1 MREIIR
7 KTGSF
12 FEEHV
17 EKIVLG
23 VLGLVCLWLLIMW
36 VVFSP
41 DVINYDGQRLSPN
54 EIDDYIYK
62 QVQALQDKLKQEP
75 KPLGQY
81 VARLDGPIDSNDP
94 VRVGISG
101 DLHNG
106 FAGLL
111 ESSISGINS
120 TLALPIP
127 RYSQGEVG
135 IKRAYKLPQVG
146 EIKDVAVEHIRA
158 VAYVPT
164 VPITEQTLYKDAP
177 HEPNDIDLVTV
188 EAKVDVA
195 DMYKRFQN
203 SFTGIDVK
211 EEWRDP
217 CLAEPVFAAVELQ
230 RQEQLDDG
238 AWSDWQRVPRIAIDH
253 RKRMF
258 EIIEDIDSLPAGGIK
273 VRLLHFKEPEVR
285 MDLLQPQ
292 PYQIASDQE
301 EWFPPTLHREYIE
314 QRRREALEE
323 KREARE
329 AEKEEQERE
338 REDRRSERR
347 GTMLGMRSSLGGGRA
362 SSGASYDGYGYG
374 DATGLY
380 GERDRRGGRRRSRS
394 DPRTETGGPTRENRS
409 LGGLRSP
416 SRRTLNEGDIET
428 EYYMAT
434 TDASR
439 RLSVLDEV
447 YLKYDE
453 ISLTPMIDLT
463 KTREPLTFWAHD
475 DTVEPG
481 VSYRY
486 RIRLGVFNPVA
497 GINQHKDQNDS
508 PQSQVILWSDFS
520 EVTDTVVIPERLY
533 VFAKSIQE
541 TAKSVTV
548 EVSKY
553 VLGYWYSEDFAVKP
567 GEVIGTVV
575 ESETQTRSERS
586 RDLRMDRLIGR
597 SNIVEQV
604 IIPESIDYS
613 TGSVLIDSVPIS
625 DWTGGRG
632 LRPRI
637 YYDMLYSSDGT
648 VIERMPIDSRNWPAE
663 LLAMFNEIKR
673 CQREPQEPLRGWDS
687 SRRKRTR
694 LMPEGYE
701 GMDGY
706 EYEQRMR
713 EQQLY

>member
-7 KTGSF
+7 KIGSF
-12 FEEHV
+12 FEEHI

-54 EIDDYIYK
+54 EIDNYIYK

-94 VRVGISG
+94 VRVGIWG
-101 DLHNG
+101 DLRNG

-111 ESSISGINS
+111 ESSIIGIDS

-135 IKRAYKLPQVG
+135 VKRAYKLPQVG

-164 VPITEQTLYKDAP
+164 VPITDQTLYKDAP

-230 RQEQLDDG
+230 RQEQFDDG
-238 AWSDWQRVPRIAIDH
+238 AWSDWQWVPRIAIDH

-258 EIIEDIDSLPAGGIK
+258 EIIEDVDSLPAGGIK

-292 PYQIASDQE
+292 PYQIASAQE

-314 QRRREALEE
+314 QRRKEALEE

-329 AEKEEQERE
+329 AEKEEKERE
-338 REDRRSERR
+338 RDDRRSERR
-347 GTMLGMRSSLGGGRA
+347 GTMLGRSPGGGRA
-362 SSGASYDGYGYG
+362 GSGASYDGYG
-374 DATGLY
+374 DAASLY
-380 GERDRRGGRRRSRS
+380 GERDRRGVRGRSRS
-394 DPRTETGGPTRENRS
+394 DPRTETGGLTRENRS

-416 SRRTLNEGDIET
+416 GRRTPSEGDIET
-428 EYYMAT
+428 EYYMAA

-439 RLSVLDEV
+439 RLSALDEV

-453 ISLTPMIDLT
+453 ISLTLVIDLT
-463 KTREPLTFWAHD
+463 KMREPLTFWAHD

-481 VSYRY
+481 MSYRY

-497 GINQHKDQNDS
+497 GINQHKDQNDL
-508 PQSQVILWSDFS
+508 PKSQVILWSDFS

-541 TAKSVTV
+541 TAKIVTV
-548 EVSKY
+548 EISKY

-567 GEVIGTVV
+567 GEVIGTLV
-575 ESETQTRSERS
+575 ESETRSERS
-586 RDLRMDRLIGR
+586 RDPRMDRLIGR
-597 SNIVEQV
+597 GNIAEQV
-604 IIPESIDYS
+604 ITPESIDYS
-613 TGSVLIDSVPIS
+613 TDAVLIDSVPIS
-625 DWTGGRG
+625 DWTGSRA

-648 VIERMPIDSRNWPAE
+648 VIEHMPIDSRNWQAE

-673 CQREPQEPLRGWDS
+673 CQREPKEPLKAWDS
-687 SRRKRTR
+687 SSRRRQRTR

-701 GMDGY
+701 GMEGY